1 MIYTVT
7 IESSGM
13 LAVWAPGASFPV
25 IELETWEAETLAEGL
40 IAALREQRWT
50 KKS

>member
-7 IESSGM
+7 IEADER
-13 LAVWAPGASFPV
+13 LAVWAPGGSFPL